1 MLCQKIS
8 LLLLLLKWPTAL
20 IFILF
25 TPAATLLFILELQ
38 QGATSNGYF
47 WALLLGYFSYQ
58 AAWYLFIRKTSVS
71 FFSTL
76 EHEITHC
83 IFAVITFNRVTGL
96 RATLRDG
103 GRMTY
108 EGSGNWLLTI
118 SPYFFPTVTV
128 ALLLAMPLV
137 DAQATIAMHLAIG
150 ASMAYHANSTW
161 TETHHAQTDL
171 REAGFLFS
179 ICFLPTANLLSFS
192 LIFVILRAGWS
203 GVHDSLYKILHSPLS
218 PLQLFELLT

>member
-1 MLCQKIS
+1 M
-8 LLLLLLKWPTAL
+8 
-20 IFILF
+20 
-25 TPAATLLFILELQ
+25 
-38 QGATSNGYF
+38 
-47 WALLLGYFSYQ
+47 
-58 AAWYLFIRKTSVS
+58 S

-96 RATLRDG
+96 RATLREG

-108 EGSGNWLLTI
+108 EGSGNWLVTI

-128 ALLLAMPLV
+128 TLLLAMPLV
-137 DAQATIAMHLAIG
+137 NAQGTIAMHLAIG
-150 ASMAYHANSTW
+150 ASMAYHATSTW

-171 REAGFLFS
+171 RDAGFLFS

-192 LIFVILRAGWS
+192 LIFATLRAGWS
-203 GVHDSLYKILHSPLS
+203 GFNESLYAILNSPLN
-218 PLQLFELLT
+218 PFQLFNIL

>member
-8 LLLLLLKWPTAL
+8 LLLLLLKWPTAF

-25 TPAATLLFILELQ
+25 TPAAALLLIGELQ
-38 QGATSNGYF
+38 QSVTGSGYF
-47 WALLLGYFSYQ
+47 WPLLLGHLSYQ
-58 AAWYLFIRKTSVS
+58 YMWCLWIRKTSVS

-96 RATLRDG
+96 RATLREG

-128 ALLLAMPLV
+128 TLLLVMPLI
-137 DAQATIAMHLAIG
+137 DAQGTIAMHLAIG
-150 ASMAYHANSTW
+150 ASMAYHATSTW

-171 REAGFLFS
+171 RDAGFLFS

-192 LIFVILRAGWS
+192 LIFATLRAGWS
-203 GVHDSLYKILHSPLS
+203 GINESLYAILNSPLS
-218 PLQLFELLT
+218 PFQLFNIL